1 MLNFNLTRE
10 QIKLQKKA
18 RTFALEQVL
27 PEAWYYDTQDETP
40 VHILKK
46 AFDQG
51 LSHSDI
57 PVEYGG
63 NGLGIIEGCIISEEI
78 SAACPGTATSIFDN
92 SLGMEPLI
100 LSANEPLKKKYLTRF
115 AKEFKLISFATSE
128 PTLGSDVSAIRCMA
142 KPDGDDFILNGTKYW
157 VTNGGIADYYSIFAT
172 IDPEKKHEGICA
184 FFIDR
189 KWPGVRVGQ
198 HIPKMGQRCSN
209 TVGVHFENVRVP
221 KKYVLAPP
229 GEGFVLA
236 MKTFNRTRPVIGA
249 FAIGAARSAMEYALD
264 YAKKRQAFGQK
275 IGNNQAI
282 QFKLADMYQKIETS
296 RLLVL
301 KAAWESDKGIDP
313 TLNAS
318 ISKFYATEACIEVVD
333 EALQI
338 LGGYGY
344 TKMFPVE
351 KLYRDTRLLRIY
363 EGTSEIQRMVVA
375 GSVMGG
381 YTPVMPPMEDLPI
394 HYEQNPSEKKGAGR
408 KRGKIWRCRI
418 CGHVHYENT
427 PPKECPYCFFPGK
440 AFKLINAVDGNLPR

>member
-1 MLNFNLTRE
+1 MLNFNPTKA
-10 QIKLQKKA
+10 QISLQKQA
-18 RTFALEQVL
+18 RAFAIDHVL
-27 PEAWYYDTQDETP
+27 PEAWHYDIKDETP
-40 VHILKK
+40 VYILKE
-46 AFDQG
+46 AFTQG

-57 PVEYGG
+57 PVAYGG
-63 NGLGIIEGCIISEEI
+63 KGFGIIEGCVISEEI
-78 SAACPGTATSIFDN
+78 SAACPGIATSIFDN

-100 LSANEPLKKKYLTRF
+100 LSSNEALKKKYLPRF
-115 AKEFKLISFATSE
+115 VKKFKLISFATSE

-142 KPDGDDFILNGTKYW
+142 KPDGKDYILNGTKYW

-172 IDPEKKHEGICA
+172 INPDTKHEGICA

-189 KWPGVRVGQ
+189 KWPGVEVGRP
-198 HIPKMGQRCSN
+198 IPKMGQRCSN
-209 TVGVHFENVRVP
+209 TVGVHFNNVRVP
-221 KKYVLAPP
+221 KEYVLAPP
-229 GEGFVLA
+229 GEGFLLA

-249 FAIGAARSAMEYALD
+249 FAIGAARSAMEYAMD

-275 IGNNQAI
+275 IGSNQAI
-282 QFKLADMYQKIETS
+282 HFKLADMYQKIETS

-301 KAAWESDKGIDP
+301 KAAWESDKGMDP

-351 KLYRDTRLLRIY
+351 KLYRDVRLLRIY

-375 GSVMGG
+375 GYIMGG
-381 YTPVMPPMEDLPI
+381 YKPVMPSLEDIPVY
-394 HYEQNPSEKKGAGR
+394 HEENFREGPSAGAEK
-408 KRGKIWRCRI
+408 GKIWRCRI
-418 CGHVHYENT
+418 CGHTHYEND
-427 PPKECPYCFFPGK
+427 PPEVCPYCFFPGK
-440 AFKLINAVDGNLPR
+440 AFKQIGVDTK

>member
-100 LSANEPLKKKYLTRF
+100 LSANAPLKKKYLTRF

-172 IDPEKKHEGICA
+172 TDPEKKHEGICA

-189 KWPGVRVGQ
+189 RWPGVRVGRP
-198 HIPKMGQRCSN
+198 IPKMGQKCSN

-221 KKYVLAPP
+221 KEYVLAPP

-375 GSVMGG
+375 GTVMGG
-381 YTPVMPPMEDLPI
+381 YTPVMPAMEDLPI
-394 HYEQNPSEKKGAGR
+394 HYEQNPSKKPSAGR

-427 PPKECPYCFFPGK
+427 PPQRVPLLFFSGQG
-440 AFKLINAVDGNLPR
+440 I

>member
-1 MLNFNLTRE
+1 MLNFNTTKA
-10 QIKLQKKA
+10 QIELQEKA
-18 RTFALEQVL
+18 RSFAIDHVL
-27 PEAWYYDTQDETP
+27 PEAWHYDIKDETP

-46 AFDQG
+46 AFTQG

-57 PVEYGG
+57 PVAYGG
-63 NGLGIIEGCIISEEI
+63 KGFGIIEGCVISEEI
-78 SAACPGTATSIFDN
+78 SAACPGIATSIFDN

-100 LSANEPLKKKYLTRF
+100 LSSNEALKKKYLPRF

-142 KPDGDDFILNGTKYW
+142 KPDGNDYILNGTKYW

-172 IDPEKKHEGICA
+172 INPDTKHEGICA

-189 KWPGVRVGQ
+189 KWPGVEVGRP
-198 HIPKMGQRCSN
+198 IPKMGQRCSN
-209 TVGVHFENVRVP
+209 TVGVHFNNVRVP
-221 KKYVLAPP
+221 KEYVLAPP
-229 GEGFVLA
+229 GEGFLLA
-236 MKTFNRTRPVIGA
+236 MNTFNRTRPVIGA
-249 FAIGAARSAMEYALD
+249 FAIGAARSAFEYAMD

-301 KAAWESDKGIDP
+301 KAAWESDKGMDP

-351 KLYRDTRLLRIY
+351 KLYRDVRLLRIY

-375 GSVMGG
+375 GYIMGG
-381 YTPVMPPMEDLPI
+381 YKPVMPSLEDIPVY
-394 HYEQNPSEKKGAGR
+394 HEENFCESPSAGG
-408 KRGKIWRCRI
+408 KEEKIWRCRI
-418 CGHVHYENT
+418 CGHTHYEND
-427 PPKECPYCFFPGK
+427 PPEVCPYCFFPGK
-440 AFKLINAVDGNLPR
+440 AFKKIGVDTK

>member
-1 MLNFNLTRE
+1 MLNFNLSQK

-18 RTFALEQVL
+18 RTFALETVL

-46 AFDQG
+46 AFEQD

-63 NGLGIIEGCIISEEI
+63 KGLGIIDGCIISEEI
-78 SAACPGTATSIFDN
+78 SAACPGIATSIFDN

-172 IDPEKKHEGICA
+172 VDPEKKYEGICA

-189 KWPGVRVGQ
+189 KWPGVKVGRQ
-198 HIPKMGQRCSN
+198 IPKMGQRCSN

-221 KKYVLAPP
+221 KEYVLAPP

-375 GSVMGG
+375 GAVMGG

-408 KRGKIWRCRI
+408 KKGKIWRCRI

-440 AFKLINAVDGNLPR
+440 AFKLIDADGGKE

>member
-1 MLNFNLTRE
+1 MLNFNPTKA
-10 QIKLQKKA
+10 QIELQKKA
-18 RTFALEQVL
+18 RSFAIDHVL
-27 PEAWYYDTQDETP
+27 PEAWHYDIKDETP
-40 VHILKK
+40 VHILKG
-46 AFDQG
+46 AFTQG

-57 PVEYGG
+57 PVAYGG
-63 NGLGIIEGCIISEEI
+63 KGFGIIEGCVISEEI
-78 SAACPGTATSIFDN
+78 SAACPGIATSIFDN
-92 SLGMEPLI
+92 SLGMKPLI
-100 LSANEPLKKKYLTRF
+100 LSSNEALKKEYLPRF

-142 KPDGDDFILNGTKYW
+142 KPDGNDYILNGTKYW

-172 IDPEKKHEGICA
+172 INPDTKHEGICA

-189 KWPGVRVGQ
+189 KWPGVEVGQ
-198 HIPKMGQRCSN
+198 PIPKMGQRCSN
-209 TVGVHFENVRVP
+209 TVGVHFNNVRVP

-229 GEGFVLA
+229 GEGFLLA
-236 MKTFNRTRPVIGA
+236 MNTFNSTRPVIGA
-249 FAIGAARSAMEYALD
+249 FAIGAARSAFEYAMD

-301 KAAWESDKGIDP
+301 KAAWESDKGMDP

-344 TKMFPVE
+344 TKMFPLE
-351 KLYRDTRLLRIY
+351 KLYRDVRLLRIY

-375 GSVMGG
+375 GYIMGG
-381 YTPVMPPMEDLPI
+381 YKPVMPSLEDIPVYHEENLC
-394 HYEQNPSEKKGAGR
+394 EGPSAGGEK
-408 KRGKIWRCRI
+408 GKIWRCRI
-418 CGHVHYENT
+418 CGHTHYEND
-427 PPKECPYCFFPGK
+427 PPEVCPYCFFPGK
-440 AFKLINAVDGNLPR
+440 AFKKIGESA